1 VPWKHQQKDRKR
13 RGRIWQGILIIH
25 LLMPGFVGR
34 SNCDEKP
41 NPSRDSRQGILR
53 KNTMCL
59 YTQASTNLERERER
73 ERELWQPDNA
83 PKKEEVHLN
92 ETLAS

>member
-1 VPWKHQQKDRKR
+1 VFCALEAAANGQKKEGQDM
-13 RGRIWQGILIIH
+13 GGILIIH
-25 LLMPGFVGR
+25 LMPGFVGR
-34 SNCDEKP
+34 SNCDDKQ
-41 NPSRDSRQGILR
+41 NPSRDPRQGILR
-53 KNTMCL
+53 KITMCL
-59 YTQASTNLERERER
+59 YTQASSNLER